1 MKFPTRLTT
10 WTITATAWQTVV
22 TVWTY
27 VVWNNKLQ
35 VFVNWLEQLLTT
47 DYTET
52 STTSITFTSGL
63 TDWDIVK
70 YRILS

>member
-22 TVWTY
+22 TVWAY
-27 VVWNNKLQ
+27 VIWNNKLTIL
-35 VFVNWLEQLLTT
+35 VNWVEQVITT

-52 STTSITFTSGL
+52 STTSITFTSWL
-63 TDWDIVK
+63 TAWDIVK

>member
-27 VVWNNKLQ
+27 VIWTNKLQ
-35 VFVNWLEQLLTT
+35 VFINWLEQLLTT

-63 TDWDIVK
+63 TAWDVVK